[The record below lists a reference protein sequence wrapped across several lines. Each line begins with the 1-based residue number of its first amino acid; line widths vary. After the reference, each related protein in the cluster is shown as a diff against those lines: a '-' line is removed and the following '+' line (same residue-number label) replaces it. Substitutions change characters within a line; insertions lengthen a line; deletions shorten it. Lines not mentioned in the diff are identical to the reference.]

1 MGALTMGNIKSSNAD
16 IITHMSTFA
25 SSDEAD
31 ISSKLLN
38 EGADVNTELGKPEI
52 IAILEKWSSNNDI
65 KEDINKMYQILMA
78 LNTTNDEGKMG
89 FNEVFKAASNNLE
102 IMKSVFSI
110 GGMDITQA
118 RKTWSI
124 ADTASSAK
132 LDKVGARKFIEEWKS
147 LKNVDADLDKV
158 FNVFMILADKGDGT
172 ILFDDLFD
180 GGLKEVNAVEDSKDE
195 KDGSTNEDVKEAVEE
210 KKEETAAVEEKKEGT
225 AAVEETAV
233 MEEKKETAAAE
244 EKKEEPEDKKDTKME
259 ESAAPVTNKNGVTPA
274 KRGRKRKGTE
284 EPKPKEL
291 GSSRYGRQRKSVKQ
305 FEFAVRNEDIELNV
319 PDGAGV
325 PLGDIPNVNQMI
337 GMTKAA
343 EPFLRKLHLIV
354 YHGQRS
360 TKNSRKKNLRKFKG
374 FDKKEDKEDL
384 SEEVHVKFMKCEVKL
399 LKMIADL
406 LDVDKSGTK
415 DEIGSRLVEFLWN
428 PQPSGNPFKKPGKR
442 KKKRQSGLPRRRKR
456 RKTLVQKG
464 QLMHT
469 CYLEMSI
476 VMQ

>member
-1 MGALTMGNIKSSNAD
+1 MG
-16 IITHMSTFA
+16 
-25 SSDEAD
+25 
-31 ISSKLLN
+31 
-38 EGADVNTELGKPEI
+38 
-52 IAILEKWSSNNDI
+52 
-65 KEDINKMYQILMA
+65 
-78 LNTTNDEGKMG
+78 
-89 FNEVFKAASNNLE
+89 
-102 IMKSVFSI
+102 
-110 GGMDITQA
+110 
-118 RKTWSI
+118 
-124 ADTASSAK
+124 
-132 LDKVGARKFIEEWKS
+132 
-147 LKNVDADLDKV
+147 
-158 FNVFMILADKGDGT
+158 
-172 ILFDDLFD
+172 
-180 GGLKEVNAVEDSKDE
+180 
-195 KDGSTNEDVKEAVEE
+195 
-210 KKEETAAVEEKKEGT
+210 
-225 AAVEETAV
+225 
-233 MEEKKETAAAE
+233 
-244 EKKEEPEDKKDTKME
+244 EPEDKKDTKME

-428 PQPSGNPFKKPGKR
+428 PQPSGNPFKKPE

-469 CYLEMSI
+469 CYLEM
-476 VMQ
+476 